1 MGYSN
6 IFIVFLSKWM
16 STFWVQKSEWMDK
29 IDKKIQFRRK
39 EDRKNS
45 DIKFFETSLNS
56 ARIYYLYCIAGG
68 L

>member
-1 MGYSN
+1 
-6 IFIVFLSKWM
+6 
-16 STFWVQKSEWMDK
+16 MDK